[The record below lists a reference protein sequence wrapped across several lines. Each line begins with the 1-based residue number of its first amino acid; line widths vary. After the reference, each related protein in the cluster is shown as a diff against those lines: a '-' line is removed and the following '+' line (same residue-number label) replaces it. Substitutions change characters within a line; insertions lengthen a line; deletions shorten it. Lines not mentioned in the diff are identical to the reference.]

1 MLCWLTKE
9 FDGGGKLIN
18 VVQFRGKTEV
28 LLISGGVIDETYNFR
43 GVIVYLL
50 IFLSRSLLMFKI
62 SESILRGTWRKIECL
77 QNKAA
82 DKIFDFLSL
91 DHYEFT
97 HESVIRL
104 LPRSVESESWKLET
118 GISITA
124 KQASSSKASS
134 KSTRTVLLQNSVLA
148 KESEVSES

>member
-1 MLCWLTKE
+1 MIPTNIIHYIHELPAPN
-9 FDGGGKLIN
+9 N
-18 VVQFRGKTEV
+18 VVKENR
-28 LLISGGVIDETYNFR
+28 
-43 GVIVYLL
+43 
-50 IFLSRSLLMFKI
+50 M
-62 SESILRGTWRKIECL
+62 CL

-104 LPRSVESESWKLET
+104 LPRSVDSESWKLGT
-118 GISITA
+118 GITITT
-124 KQASSSKASS
+124 KQAASSKASS